1 MGNPKRTY
9 KNAGAQTVQGR
20 LEVLRYWDA
29 PDSDFF
35 TVKGISLVLEIN
47 RNAVKQIPV
56 QRIMID
62 KRGYYR
68 KGDIRAWMESD
79 LKRPD
84 SLLLTLRAAQAKAV
98 DRTRAPSRR
107 YVSGQLDKDQ
117 ARQVREGISTNRKDA
132 GYEAWRFPILS
143 SSTRSRKK

>member
-1 MGNPKRTY
+1 M
-9 KNAGAQTVQGR
+9 QGR

-35 TVKGISLVLEIN
+35 TVKGISLVLGIN
-47 RNAVKQIPV
+47 RNAVNQVPV
-56 QRIMID
+56 QRIMIN

-79 LKRPD
+79 LKQPD

-98 DRTRAPSRR
+98 ERKRAHPSRR
-107 YVSGQLDKDQ
+107 YVSGQLDKDHARQ
-117 ARQVREGISTNRKDA
+117 AREKTSTNRDKEPDS
-132 GYEAWRFPILS
+132 YEAWRFPFLS
-143 SSTRSRKK
+143 ASIRSRKK